1 MTTQTA
7 AAAVAA
13 AAAGSQR
20 SAGEKFHSVAASFLW
35 VDNSLSKLSVY
46 FGL

>member
-1 MTTQTA
+1 MTLTLSAGARPASTTSL

-13 AAAGSQR
+13 AAAG
-20 SAGEKFHSVAASFLW
+20 
-35 VDNSLSKLSVY
+35 VY